1 MGEMSTR
8 PVVLSTN
15 LNKPAAFVVDSSA
28 LAEPGEDLWEET
40 DHGTMQVGNN
50 GANETR
56 FA

>member
-1 MGEMSTR
+1 MGEMSAR
-8 PVVLSTN
+8 LVVLSIN